1 MTLANLYLDLGFCET
16 YPSTLLHCAINFPLS
31 TDIAMISQQIIACP
45 IGKRVVVLA
54 GRITS
59 NEECHILICDDDFP
73 IDHHAPEPFLFERA
87 DLPAENYLL
96 PPTSICQ
103 PHMKTRMNKGL
114 WFWGQTLSASS
125 EERLVFGYL
134 KYLLLEAL
142 PLGEP
147 LWGVMEDCLTSPIE
161 ITWPPVT
168 GAESYTL
175 QRLDFVGDNDVL
187 QWVTIYE
194 GEDASFSVAA
204 EGGIKSYRF
213 KAENGDEST
222 GWSEIRRIKVKPTF
236 ELTIALDE
244 SETICSVYWGAVA
257 GVKYF
262 EVYRD
267 DVLIKT
273 TNYLGIA
280 DPLVAGQTYN
290 YRVRAYVVGLS
301 NDCYSEATGSLEVVE
316 TCLQP
321 VITDFHIGDFFGGGT
336 GGMAYWTTENATSH
350 EFYINNVAS
359 DIYYGTSTEW
369 YGGEKGTTAI
379 FKLIAKCG
387 NLQAESSISHYFEPC
402 PGSDRPIISVFNVTQ
417 AYDTG
422 AVTFLWE
429 ATEIGR
435 ADIYNNDI
443 LVATSTDMIFIELTA
458 NGTLRGGSVTIPQP
472 ANLGQQT
479 FILKAINYDAPS
491 CIGEATQNFFVD
503 QGDPCIGSGAPVI
516 NSFEIS
522 RSINLIVFSWTT
534 SNATTAKLYENDI
547 LIFTDNNPDN
557 TGYSVIRPTG
567 YYEYRLDCLN
577 AANCLTSTLQEMS
590 VPDLTFKP
598 IDESAFNYG
607 FNSTGGNPICYFPTS
622 GNDWNKCKGIV
633 AQWPSN
639 MGFPTPLSYEWILRD
654 IYADYID
661 ITIVQPYIHIL
672 KPLYSSQPSSH
683 DLEKVARGKI
693 AEAFALDYRPSQ
705 QPGYWWQRT
714 FVSCSGV
721 LGLQSADAT
730 KGDMWCKL
738 QRGKGID
745 FAVVTPTVTYSDS
758 MGIYKNPAY
767 PRPYGNATGVLGSLA
782 IETELLWVSFQVRNP
797 VKSGGGYLRPVSAQ
811 VTAISQNDAIK
822 QTATL
827 TGCKYHTMSRGEI
840 SVIGGYIT
848 NSFYQANFFTS
859 GTGNNSYLVLSQVS
873 FGV

>member
-458 NGTLRGGSVTIPQP
+458 NGTLRGGTITIPQP
-472 ANLGQQT
+472 ATLGQQT
-479 FILKAINYDAPS
+479 FTLKAINYDAPS
-491 CIGEATQNFFVD
+491 CIGEATQSISLDEGYIPFIVGDRPFTGEGAWQVPHGDAFANNAWVKGLQIQWPTTLTIVPAEAGGLGNEEGDYTKQISPNPLDVTIQVNGQYLLMTDFGVDTIFIPNAGANVPAVSQSFFAAWGTKNEFLTMRWTYATWIPLGTHALNGYVTK
-503 QGDPCIGSGAPVI
+503 GDLWLTLKEGSGLTMTVPGPI
-516 NSFEIS
+516 
-522 RSINLIVFSWTT
+522 TT
-534 SNATTAKLYENDI
+534 ARGDALGIHRLATTDVIEDI
-547 LIFTDNNPDN
+547 FYRRNANLASATLNPSYGKYISFQIN
-557 TGYSVIRPTG
+557 CPR
-567 YYEYRLDCLN
+567 N
-577 AANCLTSTLQEMS
+577 AANTGWM
-590 VPDLTFKP
+590 KP
-598 IDESAFNYG
+598 SMLRCRAFDSNI
-607 FNSTGGNPICYFPTS
+607 FNIG
-622 GNDWNKCKGIV
+622 
-633 AQWPSN
+633 A
-639 MGFPTPLSYEWILRD
+639 PLSEF
-654 IYADYID
+654 
-661 ITIVQPYIHIL
+661 
-672 KPLYSSQPSSH
+672 PLYQ
-683 DLEKVARGKI
+683 
-693 AEAFALDYRPSQ
+693 
-705 QPGYWWQRT
+705 
-714 FVSCSGV
+714 
-721 LGLQSADAT
+721 
-730 KGDMWCKL
+730 
-738 QRGKGID
+738 
-745 FAVVTPTVTYSDS
+745 
-758 MGIYKNPAY
+758 
-767 PRPYGNATGVLGSLA
+767 
-782 IETELLWVSFQVRNP
+782 
-797 VKSGGGYLRPVSAQ
+797 
-811 VTAISQNDAIK
+811 
-822 QTATL
+822 
-827 TGCKYHTMSRGEI
+827 CKYLPVFEGET
-840 SVIGGYIT
+840 VVVGGYILDSDFAAFIEPYNAT
-848 NSFYQANFFTS
+848 VR
-859 GTGNNSYLVLSQVS
+859 LVSVGFS
-873 FGV
+873 N